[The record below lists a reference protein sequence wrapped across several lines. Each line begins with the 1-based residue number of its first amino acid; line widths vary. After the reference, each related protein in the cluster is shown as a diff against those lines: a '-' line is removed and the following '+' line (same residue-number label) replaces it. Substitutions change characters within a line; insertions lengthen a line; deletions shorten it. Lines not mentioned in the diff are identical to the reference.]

1 MSLYKYKKAILQ
13 SAVILVILA
22 LSVVIGFLYQVISD
36 RADRAKYPQP
46 YSEYVTKYSTEYG
59 VPEYI
64 IYSTIKVESSF
75 NSNAESSAGAIGL
88 MQIMPDTFEWLVSL
102 TKDGYEKGMLYDPET
117 NIKYGTYYLSYLYLK
132 YNDWKTVYAAY
143 NAGPSAVDEWLA
155 KPEYTDD
162 AGKLKKIPFAETEK
176 YVKKVSGAVTIYQK
190 LYYNT

>member
-64 IYSTIKVESSF
+64 RRLRSKARSTRTPKARRER
-75 NSNAESSAGAIGL
+75 
-88 MQIMPDTFEWLVSL
+88 
-102 TKDGYEKGMLYDPET
+102 
-117 NIKYGTYYLSYLYLK
+117 
-132 YNDWKTVYAAY
+132 
-143 NAGPSAVDEWLA
+143 
-155 KPEYTDD
+155 
-162 AGKLKKIPFAETEK
+162 
-176 YVKKVSGAVTIYQK
+176 
-190 LYYNT
+190 

>member
-1 MSLYKYKKAILQ
+1 
-13 SAVILVILA
+13 
-22 LSVVIGFLYQVISD
+22 
-36 RADRAKYPQP
+36 
-46 YSEYVTKYSTEYG
+46 
-59 VPEYI
+59 
-64 IYSTIKVESSF
+64 
-75 NSNAESSAGAIGL
+75 

-176 YVKKVSGAVTIYQK
+176 YVKKVSGAVTMYQK

>member
-88 MQIMPDTFEWLVSL
+88 MQIMPDTLENRVRRVQC
-102 TKDGYEKGMLYDPET
+102 
-117 NIKYGTYYLSYLYLK
+117 GT
-132 YNDWKTVYAAY
+132 
-143 NAGPSAVDEWLA
+143 
-155 KPEYTDD
+155 
-162 AGKLKKIPFAETEK
+162 
-176 YVKKVSGAVTIYQK
+176 VSGR
-190 LYYNT
+190 

>member
-132 YNDWKTVYAAY
+132 YNDWKTVSAAY

-155 KPEYTDD
+155 KP
-162 AGKLKKIPFAETEK
+162 G
-176 YVKKVSGAVTIYQK
+176 S
-190 LYYNT
+190 